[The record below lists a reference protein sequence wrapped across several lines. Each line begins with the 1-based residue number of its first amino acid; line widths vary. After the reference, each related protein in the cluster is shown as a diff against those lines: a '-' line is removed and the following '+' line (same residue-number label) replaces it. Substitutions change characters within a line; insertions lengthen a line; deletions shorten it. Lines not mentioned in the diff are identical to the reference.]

1 MITFT
6 ITPEQFDKV
15 NRNLSEVFDIEYSY
29 IEYSTTTFESSKS
42 NFGRLGTLGYKYT
55 EEQRKNISN
64 SKKGK
69 PSPMKGLKLK
79 PNGPHSEESKKKMSI
94 SCKNRP
100 KTSCILCKKV
110 INGQS
115 NFLQHYKFNH

>member
-1 MITFT
+1 MITYT
-6 ITPEQFDKV
+6 ITPEQFDKT
-15 NRNLSEVFDIEYSY
+15 NKALSEALGMNYQY
-29 IEYSTTTFESSKS
+29 IDYQTNTFESFKS
-42 NFGRLGTLGYKYT
+42 NFGGLGTLGYKYT
-55 EEQRKNISN
+55 EEQRRNISN

-69 PSPMKGLKLK
+69 PSSKKGLKLK
-79 PNGPHSEESKKKMSI
+79 PNGPHSEESKQKMSI